1 MAKRVTNMLLDDQES
16 LKEIIRITKLIDS
29 RKLSAILEVNPSDSD
44 AILNLYQALIAWFIE
59 NENDPAIETP
69 LLAKEY
75 EQAKKLC
82 NKDLEPSEETTE
94 KAKRF
99 LKDLIDKD
107 EQKFYLAISNSVI
120 KERVSKCSNCLNEIF
135 VITLT
140 SKYKSIGTETF
151 YVVYVDNET
160 KDELILVND
169 GTYYKYGLKN
179 FINDF
184 FGNVKD
190 DAIFNKI
197 YNLMID
203 KRKKHYDVQIELN
216 ELCKTIQEQIDTDFN
231 LVYGAVMFCDF
242 LGWKGLWRNGDSETL
257 KKADTLVREIN
268 QKFIELSNQYLP
280 LNKYFPISN
289 LISISDTIALMTP
302 KVHEIDNAK
311 LFELYSSIGKFI
323 LEHSIT
329 VFPLRGAFTI
339 GGFNY
344 TNNIMIGPAIDEA
357 ASWHEQ
363 ADWIGIILTPTAQFE
378 YEIVKKSYKINTIAY
393 YPGIPLK
400 ANKGSLRYCINWK
413 EPKGA
418 IIEAVRKNQSLP
430 PEISNK
436 YIYTYDFLIDPKKE
450 D

>member
-1 MAKRVTNMLLDDQES
+1 MLLDDQES
-16 LKEIIRITKLIDS
+16 LKEIVRVTKLIES
-29 RKLSAILEVNPSDSD
+29 RKLSAILEVNPSDSE
-44 AILNLYQALIAWFIE
+44 AILNLYQALIVWFIE

-69 LLAKEY
+69 LLEKEY

-82 NKDLEPSEETTE
+82 NRDLELSEETTE

-107 EQKFYLAISNSVI
+107 EQKFYLAISNAII
-120 KERVSKCSNCLNEIF
+120 KERVSKCSGCLNEIF

-140 SKYKSIGTETF
+140 SKYKSIGKETF
-151 YVVYVDNET
+151 YIVYVDNET
-160 KDELILVND
+160 KDELIIVKD
-169 GTYYKYGLKN
+169 GSYYKYGLKN

-190 DAIFNKI
+190 DAIFNEI
-197 YNLMID
+197 YNLMIN
-203 KRKKHYDVQIELN
+203 KRKKHYDVQVELN
-216 ELCKTIQEQIDTDFN
+216 KLCEAIQEQINKDFN

-302 KVHEIDNAK
+302 RVHEIDNAK
-311 LFELYSSIGKFI
+311 LFELYSYIGKFI

-363 ADWIGIILTPTAQFE
+363 ADWIGIVLTPTAQFE
-378 YEIVKKSYKINTIAY
+378 YEIVKKTSKIGAITY
-393 YPGIPLK
+393 YPSIPLK
-400 ANKGSLRYCINWK
+400 VNRGSLRYCINWE
-413 EPKGA
+413 EPTGA

-436 YIYTYDFLIDPKKE
+436 YIYTYDFLIAPKKE